1 MRKDIEVIDRSNIIR
16 KYYEI
21 RKLINTKNIVNDS
34 GVDEATYYR
43 ILNKDY
49 FPNLRTILN

>member
-21 RKLINTKNIVNDS
+21 KELINTKNIVSDS
-34 GVDEATYYR
+34 GVDEATSIEY
-43 ILNKDY
+43 
-49 FPNLRTILN
+49 